1 MGRNR
6 RKKKVRAG
14 AAGGSGEGEE
24 ETRRLEEPLL
34 PSATPRSPV
43 SIPKPRVAPPP
54 ALDLVAASFDEAP
67 SAETLAEPLLRREAP
82 SPRLPNATPRSP
94 VSIPKPRVAASFD
107 EAPSAETLAEPL
119 LRREAPSPRPGAR
132 RSRERDVR
140 LSVTFQEPSPV
151 QDEEGEGSDDEAAA
165 DASAS
170 PSSSAPFSPRKELA
184 EIWRLGWPMGVSYF
198 CRMGMASTDSVMVG
212 HYAGGD
218 RSPGEYLAASALSDM
233 VTTLMVVPPLAFN
246 QVLNALCGQAVGSGR
261 KEMAG
266 VWLQQSVAWLG
277 ITMAP
282 CLCGFFFV
290 EHILHALGFEKH
302 VCVLAG
308 TYAKY
313 NVFWPVPNGWYQCMR
328 FYFQAIGHPRP
339 AMVNGVI
346 FLFINA
352 ALNWVFVFGG
362 PFRWFAA
369 TNHWKGLGFVG
380 AAVSLSCSRCLQ
392 PLTYFLYMFVYK
404 KAHLAH
410 WPRGGWA
417 LKHHT
422 RKRTA
427 EFLKQALPLVGTLLF
442 GAATGQATTLLVS
455 RLGEDAVAATA
466 AVSTATVMW
475 SGAINAMF
483 SMVIAVRVGF
493 HLGRGDGDA
502 ARRSFWLA
510 TAVAFA
516 VLSAFVAAVAP
527 SATRVAE
534 LTTSDAVVARNGARV
549 LPAALLATL
558 FGVLNSLCT
567 GGVFSGQGRQSL
579 TFCLSFF
586 VDIPLSVG
594 GVAAVVLLVKRASL
608 LNVYEWQTCAALLEL
623 LIAYAFIV
631 SSDWGKYAEEAKA
644 RQRAR

>member
-34 PSATPRSPV
+34 PNATPRSPV

-67 SAETLAEPLLRREAP
+67 SAETLVEPLLRREAP

-132 RSRERDVR
+132 RSRDGDVR
-140 LSVTFQEPSPV
+140 LSVTFQELSPV
-151 QDEEGEGSDDEAAA
+151 QDEEGEDSDARPSGGVSDDEVAA

-455 RLGEDAVAATA
+455 RLGVDAVAATA

-516 VLSAFVAAVAP
+516 VLSAF
-527 SATRVAE
+527 VAE

-608 LNVYEWQTCAALLEL
+608 LDVYEFQTFAAALEL
-623 LIAYAFIV
+623 LIAYAFV
-631 SSDWGKYAEEAKA
+631 LRGDWGRFAEEARA